1 MFAASNET
9 WKNVVKAICFLISLA
24 AGIEADEVQEIGS
37 TRKVEQ
43 RRLIRLRDFVG
54 EWRGVGQVR
63 RGSTKG
69 AWIERSTWIW
79 KITPQHA
86 SLNFISKQS
95 HVFQRGE
102 LRPERKPEWF
112 LLNATASESG
122 LTTQYMG
129 KFDKHS
135 RLVLTAEKPARN
147 MPARVTLRLVAKG
160 NRLITLY
167 ERQTASGRFLR
178 LSEVGYTRRGS
189 DFGKQA
195 GFIECVVSGGKG
207 TIPVTSGGK
216 TYYVCCGGCRDYF
229 QSNAREVLQ
238 EYRERKAQKK

>member
-1 MFAASNET
+1 MFAISNQTWENVAKATCILTALATGIAS
-9 WKNVVKAICFLISLA
+9 
-24 AGIEADEVQEIGS
+24 DERGENGL

-43 RRLIRLRDFVG
+43 HRLIRLRDFVG
-54 EWRGVGQVR
+54 KWRGVGQIR

-69 AWIERSTWIW
+69 GWIERSTWAW
-79 KITPQHA
+79 KISPQHA
-86 SLNFISKQS
+86 SLEFTSKQS

-102 LRPERKPEWF
+102 VRPGGEPGLF
-112 LLNATASESG
+112 LLKATASESG
-122 LTTQYMG
+122 LMTQYKG
-129 KFDKHS
+129 RFDKQS
-135 RLVLTAEKPARN
+135 RLVLTAEKPAKN

-178 LSEVGYTRRGS
+178 ISEVGYTRRGS

-195 GFIECVVSGGKG
+195 SFIECVVSGGKG
-207 TIPVTSGGK
+207 TIPVMFEGK

-229 QSNAREVLQ
+229 QANPREVMQ
-238 EYRERKAQKK
+238 EYRDRKAQKK

>member
-1 MFAASNET
+1 MLAAWYDT
-9 WKNVVKAICFLISLA
+9 WKNVAKAICIVTPLA
-24 AGIEADEVQEIGS
+24 TGIASDTVREAGS

-43 RRLIRLRDFVG
+43 HRLIRLRDFVG

-69 AWIERSTWIW
+69 GWIERSTWAW
-79 KITPQHA
+79 KISPDHA
-86 SLNFISKQS
+86 SLKFISKKS

-102 LRPERKPEWF
+102 LRSGGKPGLF

-122 LTTQYMG
+122 LTTQYKG
-129 KFDKHS
+129 QFDKQS
-135 RLVLTAEKPARN
+135 RLVLTAEKPAKN

-160 NRLITLY
+160 NRLTTLY

-195 GFIECVVSGGKG
+195 SFVECVVSGGKG
-207 TIPVTSGGK
+207 TIPVTFEGK

-229 QSNAREVLQ
+229 QSNAREVLR
-238 EYRERKAQKK
+238 EFRERKAQKK